1 MRNIGDLPPIEEVP
15 AAHLS
20 GRSLGNGWMVG
31 QRVTRDPGTSGGA
44 FSVSYTATHVD
55 GREGFLKALNFAA
68 ASVGSG
74 TLADRVNQ
82 FTAAYIFER
91 DLLLECCNRSLSRVV
106 RMLDH
111 GEVRVDDAGFL
122 KDVPY
127 LILELADGD
136 IRAFQSTLTSFDAAW
151 ALRVSKHVIEG
162 VEQLHLAQVA
172 HQDLKPSN
180 VLTQKSGA
188 EMKLGDLGRADRLG
202 RNGPWSG
209 LGIPGAAVYAPPEQ
223 QYGSFTG
230 TWEDRKA
237 ADMYLTG
244 SLSAQLFLGHC
255 MSAMLQD
262 RIQHEFRATVW
273 NGTFAAV
280 IPALKAA
287 HALIMESLYQAAET
301 NIGHSDMAE
310 RFAGVVSQMTHPDP
324 ASRGH
329 PKDRRART
337 SSYSLRRY
345 TGTLNTLMAQAEY
358 RLVGRPLGG
367 NTN

>member
-82 FTAAYIFER
+82 FT
-91 DLLLECCNRSLSRVV
+91 
-106 RMLDH
+106 
-111 GEVRVDDAGFL
+111 
-122 KDVPY
+122 
-127 LILELADGD
+127 
-136 IRAFQSTLTSFDAAW
+136 LTSFDAAW

-209 LGIPGAAVYAPPEQ
+209 LGIPGAMVYAPPEQ

-244 SLSAQLFLGHC
+244 SLAAQLFLGHC
-255 MSAMLQD
+255 MSAILQD
-262 RIQHEFRATVW
+262 RIQHEFQATVW
-273 NGTFAAV
+273 NGTFAAA